1 MSFLLVNTEG
11 NLIVRRT
18 SLTKKFALTTV
29 SQVNDV
35 SRKMG
40 LEYGLIDSEY
50 LHVIRPV
57 QIPRYLKALMQ
68 QLMRWIS
75 GTALIIVQESKN
87 KMKISLYV
95 TTKLWVTEE
104 ANLGPRRHLRKNS
117 LWHYLRAFSFQLM
130 SQKVLYLKCCRGLIT
145 VSLKDTVPW
154 RFVFL

>member
-1 MSFLLVNTEG
+1 M
-11 NLIVRRT
+11 RRT

-40 LEYGLIDSEY
+40 LEYGLIDSKY

-68 QLMRWIS
+68 QLMRWNS

-87 KMKISLYV
+87 KMKRSLYV
-95 TTKLWVTEE
+95 TTKL
-104 ANLGPRRHLRKNS
+104 
-117 LWHYLRAFSFQLM
+117 
-130 SQKVLYLKCCRGLIT
+130 
-145 VSLKDTVPW
+145 
-154 RFVFL
+154 

>member
-1 MSFLLVNTEG
+1 M
-11 NLIVRRT
+11 RRT

-68 QLMRWIS
+68 QLMRWNSPRI
-75 GTALIIVQESKN
+75 QE
-87 KMKISLYV
+87 
-95 TTKLWVTEE
+95 
-104 ANLGPRRHLRKNS
+104 
-117 LWHYLRAFSFQLM
+117 
-130 SQKVLYLKCCRGLIT
+130 
-145 VSLKDTVPW
+145 
-154 RFVFL
+154 

>member
-1 MSFLLVNTEG
+1 MVSFLLVNTEG

-35 SRKMG
+35 SLKMG

-68 QLMRWIS
+68 QLMRWNSPRI
-75 GTALIIVQESKN
+75 QE
-87 KMKISLYV
+87 
-95 TTKLWVTEE
+95 
-104 ANLGPRRHLRKNS
+104 
-117 LWHYLRAFSFQLM
+117 
-130 SQKVLYLKCCRGLIT
+130 
-145 VSLKDTVPW
+145 
-154 RFVFL
+154 